1 MTAPLPLLIR
11 DADHLRE
18 ILDIPF
24 SAEQMAAIQ
33 APTDRPSAIIA
44 GAGSGKTTVMAA
56 RVVWLVGHEGV
67 LPGSVL
73 GLTFT
78 NKAAAELAH
87 RVRQALETLA
97 RDAGVPDLLERYG
110 TPTVSTYHAYAGTL
124 ITEYGLLLGFEPDL
138 RITTDA
144 SRFQRAFRAIAS
156 YPGPLAHTTT
166 SMPDLVGQVLGLDG
180 QMAEHLVTPDEVR
193 ACDAELRVDVERAV
207 IETKKLKLHDDLDA
221 TTRRRD
227 ELVSLVERYRDA
239 KAEAGVV
246 DFSDQMERGARLA
259 VECAEVSRSQRE
271 RFAVVL
277 LDEYQDTSVAQRDM
291 LQGLF
296 SGEDG
301 EGLGHCVTAVGDP
314 CQGIYGW
321 RGAAASNLAAFLE
334 DFPADP
340 QRAAQGSLFHL
351 RVNRRSRAEIL
362 DVANRVAAPYYQV
375 TEVVR
380 PLVPA
385 EGTEGG
391 TVRAAVHETV
401 VDEIGWLVDE
411 VVAAHEGRDGE
422 PTQWSEIAVLVRTR
436 SEIPSLVASLRGR
449 GVPVEVVGLAG
460 LLSQPEVSDVVSAL
474 RVLADQTAN
483 AALLRLLTGPRW
495 RIGPRDLALLGRRAR
510 MLVGGV
516 HDVEAETLADELER
530 AVRGTDPSEV
540 VSLADAVDSPD
551 DDRLRLPYS
560 KEARERFAEISRLL
574 RRLRR
579 RASGSPADLLRQVVT
594 ALGIDVELASTPG
607 SAAQVAQDNLARL
620 QDVVADF
627 VANDPSASLSAVLA
641 YLDAEERFNDGL
653 EVASPS
659 DADSVK
665 LLTVHTAKGL
675 EWDAVFV
682 PFLTA
687 DVFPSPRSRPA
698 WTSVAHALPHDLRG
712 DGAELPVIEELSRA
726 GDKDFRAAMRADAQ
740 MEEVRLGYVAFTRA
754 RRLLV
759 TSASRWS
766 RTRQAAS
773 DPSPFLETVATWL
786 RGRGSEPELWTPAPE
801 DDADNPLRGRSEA
814 VAWPVVPDADEL
826 ALRREAAALV
836 RRFAAASPPVE
847 PVGLPSVEPVETPAP
862 PSVEPVETLDP
873 AAAARFDVLDEEIE
887 RLLAEARRERAETVE
902 VPLPPHLSAT
912 SLIALDKDPAAFAR
926 SLARP
931 LPRPPAPSARFGTR
945 FHAWVEAHFSQQS
958 LIGDDELPGRD
969 ETDIVDELE
978 LAEVIRAFES
988 GPMGDR
994 VPYAIEEP
1002 FTLRLGGQLV
1012 NGRIDAVYRTP
1023 DGFEVV
1029 DWKTSR
1035 RATSDP
1041 LQLAVYRLAWAEKH
1055 GIALER
1061 VTAAFHYV
1069 RLGTTVRHDDLPD
1082 RAALEALVRP
1092 SVS

>member
-1 MTAPLPLLIR
+1 MSAPLPLLIR

-18 ILDIPF
+18 ILGIPF
-24 SAEQMAAIQ
+24 SDEQMAAIQ

-67 LPGSVL
+67 VPGSVL

-78 NKAAAELAH
+78 HKAAAELAH

-97 RDAGVPDLLERYG
+97 RDAGVPDLLERHG

-156 YPGPLAHTTT
+156 SPGPLAYATT

-193 ACDAELRVDVERAV
+193 ACDVELRVDVERA
-207 IETKKLKLHDDLDA
+207 IAEAKHLKLHDDLTA

-227 ELVSLVERYRDA
+227 ELVSLVERYREA

-259 VECAEVSRSQRE
+259 MECPEVSRSQRE
-271 RFAVVL
+271 RFSVVL

-291 LQGLF
+291 LRGLF
-296 SGEDG
+296 SGAPGD
-301 EGLGHCVTAVGDP
+301 GLGHCVTAVGDP

-321 RGAAASNLAAFLE
+321 RGAAASNLTAFLD

-340 QRAAQGSLFHL
+340 ARAARGSLFHL

-362 DVANRVAAPYYQV
+362 DVANRVAAPYYRV

-380 PLVPA
+380 PLLPA
-385 EGTEGG
+385 DGTDGG

-411 VVAAHEGRDGE
+411 VVAAHDGRDGE
-422 PTQWSEIAVLVRTR
+422 PTPWSEIAVLVRTR
-436 SEIPSLVASLRGR
+436 AEIPSLVASLRGR

-474 RVLADQTAN
+474 RVVADQTAN

-495 RIGPRDLALLGRRAR
+495 RLGPRDLALLGRRAR
-510 MLVGGV
+510 MLVGGM
-516 HDVEAETLADELER
+516 HDVEAATLAEELER
-530 AVRGTDPSEV
+530 SVRGTDPSEL

-560 KEARERFAEISRLL
+560 AAARERFAEISRLL
-574 RRLRR
+574 RSLRR
-579 RASGSPADLLRQVVT
+579 RAGGSPADLLRQVVV
-594 ALGIDVELASTPG
+594 ALGIDVELAATPG
-607 SAAQVAQDNLARL
+607 TAAQVAQDNVARL
-620 QDVVADF
+620 HDVVADF
-627 VANDPSASLSAVLA
+627 VAHDPSASLSAVLA

-687 DVFPSPRSRPA
+687 EVFPSPRSRPA

-712 DGAELPVIEELSRA
+712 DGAELPVIEELTRA

-759 TSASRWS
+759 ASASRWS
-766 RTRQAAS
+766 RTRQS
-773 DPSPFLETVATWL
+773 PSEPSPFLETVATWL
-786 RGRGSEPELWTPAPE
+786 RGRGSEPELWVPPPE
-801 DDADNPLRGRSEA
+801 EDADNPLRGRTEA
-814 VAWPVVPDADEL
+814 VAWPVDPDAREL
-826 ALRREAAALV
+826 ARRREAAALV
-836 RRFAAASPPVE
+836 RRFAAE
-847 PVGLPSVEPVETPAP
+847 PEPAADDDAADTDTDTAGADAP
-862 PSVEPVETLDP
+862 EPLDP
-873 AAAARFDVLDEEIE
+873 AAEARFAVLDEEIE

-926 SLARP
+926 DLARP

-1012 NGRIDAVYRTP
+1012 NGRIDAVYRTA

-1035 RATSDP
+1035 APDADP
-1041 LQLAVYRLAWAEKH
+1041 LQLAVYRVAWAEKH
-1055 GIALER
+1055 GVALDR

-1092 SVS
+1092 SAS

>member
-1 MTAPLPLLIR
+1 MSDAATLPLLIR

-18 ILDIPF
+18 VLGIPF

-87 RVRQALETLA
+87 RVRQALDTLA
-97 RDAGVPDLLERYG
+97 RDAGVPDLLERHG

-124 ITEYGLLLGFEPDL
+124 ISEYGLLLGFEPDL

-156 YPGPLAHTTT
+156 YPGPLAHATT
-166 SMPDLVGQVLGLDG
+166 SLPDLVGQVLGLDG

-193 ACDAELRVDVERAV
+193 RCDAELRVDVERAIV
-207 IETKKLKLHDDLDA
+207 ETKRLKLHDELTA

-259 VECAEVSRSQRE
+259 VECPEVSRSQRE
-271 RFAVVL
+271 RFSVVL

-296 SGEDG
+296 SGEAG

-321 RGAAASNLAAFLE
+321 RGAAASNLTAFLD

-340 QRAAQGSLFHL
+340 DRAAEGSLFHL

-385 EGTEGG
+385 DGTEGG
-391 TVRAAVHETV
+391 TVRAALHETV
-401 VDEIGWLVDE
+401 VDEIAWLVDE

-422 PTQWSEIAVLVRTR
+422 PTSWSEIAVLVRTR
-436 SEIPSLVASLRGR
+436 SEIPSLVAALRGR

-483 AALLRLLTGPRW
+483 ASLLRLLTGPRW

-510 MLVGGV
+510 MLVGAV
-516 HDVEAETLADELER
+516 HDVEGETLAEELER
-530 AVRGTDPSEV
+530 SVRGTDPSEV

-560 KEARERFAEISRLL
+560 AEARARFAELSRLL
-574 RRLRR
+574 RGLRR
-579 RASGSPADLLRQVVT
+579 RAGGSPADLLRQVVA

-607 SAAQVAQDNLARL
+607 WAAQVAQDNLARL
-620 QDVVADF
+620 HDVVSDF

-712 DGAELPVIEELSRA
+712 DGAELPVMEEMSRA

-766 RTRQAAS
+766 RTRQKPS
-773 DPSPFLETVATWL
+773 EPSPFLETVVTWL
-786 RGRGSEPELWTPAPE
+786 RGRGDEPELWTPAPD
-801 DDADNPLRGRSEA
+801 DDATNPLRGRTES
-814 VAWPVVPDADEL
+814 VAWPVEPDADEL
-826 ALRREAAALV
+826 ARRREAAALV
-836 RRFAAASPPVE
+836 RRLAAE
-847 PVGLPSVEPVETPAP
+847 PEPELEVAGTEADVLAP
-862 PSVEPVETLDP
+862 DV
-873 AAAARFDVLDEEIE
+873 AARLAVLDEEIE
-887 RLLAEARRERAETVE
+887 RLLAEARRERAETIE

-958 LIGDDELPGRD
+958 LLGDDELPGRD
-969 ETDIVDELE
+969 ETDIDDELE

-1035 RATSDP
+1035 TATADP
-1041 LQLAVYRLAWAEKH
+1041 LQLAVYRVAWAEKH

-1061 VTAAFHYV
+1061 VTASFHYV

-1082 RAALEALVRP
+1082 RATLEALVRRGA
-1092 SVS
+1092 S